1 MMIMGTNIDLCLGSP
16 DSLLEVHPIHF
27 LRFTRFTSCGSPD
40 SLLEVHLIHFLWFR
54 NKVVGSSL
62 FSALS
67 IEQLSLRDN
76 HGNRH

>member
-16 DSLLEVHPIHF
+16 DLLLEVHLVHPIHF
-27 LRFTRFTSCGSPD
+27 LRF
-40 SLLEVHLIHFLWFR
+40 R
-54 NKVVGSSL
+54 NKVVGASL

-76 HGNRH
+76 HGNQH